1 MTKQSLSRATGFLSR
16 SLRTSTST
24 SFTTCASRSA
34 PRRALLIPSR
44 AVLTPFAAR
53 SRFLS
58 TTTSRHK
65 GILPDSSDPSP
76 PNVQDNT
83 PKPVP
88 AELTDG
94 EYHELADEY
103 LEVVLAQV
111 EALAEKNEAVEVE
124 YSAGVMT
131 IIHPDIG
138 TYVINKQPPNKQIW
152 LSSPISGPK
161 RYDYVLY
168 GEGQAQKAGT
178 ATGDWVYLRDGSTLT
193 ELFLGELGVDL
204 SLPLPQ

>member
-1 MTKQSLSRATGFLSR
+1 MTRQSLSRATGILAR
-16 SLRTSTST
+16 GLRTSTAT
-24 SFTTCASRSA
+24 IGATRSA
-34 PRRALLIPSR
+34 PRPALPILSQ
-44 AVLTPFAAR
+44 AVLLPVAAR

-58 TTTSRHK
+58 TTSSRHK
-65 GILPDSSDPSP
+65 GILPDSDDPTP
-76 PNVQDNT
+76 PNVQDHDI
-83 PKPVP
+83 KPVP

-103 LEVVLAQV
+103 LEVVLAQL
-111 EALAEKNEAVEVE
+111 ESIADKNESVEVE
-124 YSAGVMT
+124 YSAGVLT
-131 IIHPDIG
+131 VVFPQIG

-168 GEGQAQKAGT
+168 GEGQAQKEGT
-178 ATGDWVYLRDGSTLT
+178 AMGDWVYLRDGSTLT

>member
-1 MTKQSLSRATGFLSR
+1 MTRQSLARATGILSR
-16 SLRTSTST
+16 GLRTST
-24 SFTTCASRSA
+24 TTKATRSA
-34 PRRALLIPSR
+34 PRPALPISSQAFLLP
-44 AVLTPFAAR
+44 VVTR

-58 TTTSRHK
+58 TTSSQHK
-65 GILPDSSDPSP
+65 GILPDSDDPTP
-76 PNVQDNT
+76 PNVQDHDI
-83 PKPVP
+83 KAVP

-103 LEVVLAQV
+103 LEVVLAQL
-111 EALAEKNEAVEVE
+111 ESIADKNESVEVE
-124 YSAGVMT
+124 YSAGVLT
-131 IIHPDIG
+131 VVFPGLG

-152 LSSPISGPK
+152 LSSPLSGPK

-168 GEGQAQKAGT
+168 GEGQAQKEGT

>member
-1 MTKQSLSRATGFLSR
+1 MTKQSLSRATGLLSR
-16 SLRTSTST
+16 GLRTSTT
-24 SFTTCASRSA
+24 SNTTGAIRSA
-34 PRRALLIPSR
+34 PRRALPVPSR
-44 AVLTPFAAR
+44 AVLNPLAAR

-58 TTTSRHK
+58 TTSSQNK

-76 PNVQDNT
+76 PNVQNHN

-88 AELTDG
+88 AELTDT

-103 LEVVLAQV
+103 LEIVLAQV
-111 EALAEKNEAVEVE
+111 EAIAENNEAVEVE

-131 IIHPDIG
+131 IIHPDFG
-138 TYVINKQPPNKQIW
+138 TYVVNKQPPNKQIW

-161 RYDYVLY
+161 RYDYVLF